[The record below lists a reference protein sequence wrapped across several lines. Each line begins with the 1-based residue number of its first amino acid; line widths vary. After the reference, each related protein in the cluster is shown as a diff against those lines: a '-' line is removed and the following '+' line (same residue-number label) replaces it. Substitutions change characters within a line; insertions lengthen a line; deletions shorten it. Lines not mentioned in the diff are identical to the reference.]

1 MEVWSSS
8 GTEESE
14 RESSI
19 SQDEE
24 DEEEQEESINGLCRE
39 LVKGNGRPIWGNDD
53 MDGEKGRT
61 KRGEMKR
68 TVE

>member
-14 RESSI
+14 RESSL

-24 DEEEQEESINGLCRE
+24 DEEEQEESTSSLCRE
-39 LVKGNGRPIWGNDD
+39 LVKGNDQTIRATMTWT
-53 MDGEKGRT
+53 R
-61 KRGEMKR
+61 
-68 TVE
+68 

>member
-24 DEEEQEESINGLCRE
+24 DEEEQEQTHGLCSGEKVVKE
-39 LVKGNGRPIWGNDD
+39 LVKGNDKAIHGNDD
-53 MDGEKGRT
+53 RELRGR
-61 KRGEMKR
+61 RY
-68 TVE
+68 

>member
-24 DEEEQEESINGLCRE
+24 EQERDANGLCRE
-39 LVKGNGRPIWGNDD
+39 LVKGNDRAIWGNGE
-53 MDGEKGRT
+53 MDREKGRT
-61 KRGEMKR
+61 KRRGTAECWC
-68 TVE
+68 

>member
-14 RESSI
+14 RESTI

-24 DEEEQEESINGLCRE
+24 DEEEQEHKSLLSE
-39 LVKGNGRPIWGNDD
+39 LEKGNDRRI
-53 MDGEKGRT
+53 
-61 KRGEMKR
+61 RG
-68 TVE
+68 

>member
-24 DEEEQEESINGLCRE
+24 DDEEQEESTNGLCRE
-39 LVKGNGRPIWGNDD
+39 LVKGNDD
-53 MDGEKGRT
+53 DLDGEKGRI

-68 TVE
+68 VVE

>member
-8 GTEESE
+8 GREESE

-24 DEEEQEESINGLCRE
+24 DEEEQEQSTNGLCRE
-39 LVKGNGRPIWGNDD
+39 LVKGND
-53 MDGEKGRT
+53 RT
-61 KRGEMKR
+61 ILG
-68 TVE
+68 